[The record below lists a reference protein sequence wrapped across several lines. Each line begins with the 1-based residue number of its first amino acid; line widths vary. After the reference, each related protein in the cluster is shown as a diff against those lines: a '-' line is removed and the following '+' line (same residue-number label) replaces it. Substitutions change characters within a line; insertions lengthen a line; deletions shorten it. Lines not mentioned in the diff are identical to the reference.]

1 MRDLGLGLDD
11 VADTLEAEAQL
22 SRLVCAYGAAPTE
35 QFTKAMRAELWLDE
49 MSLKRE
55 ILRSGALQFFAGEGA
70 KSGPPTAME
79 LMDARRCIARLTES
93 FRWET
98 VTSRL
103 TALGVSADELAAVT
117 ADIALARRAGLP
129 IAAALDRPAPA
140 HAHIARAGDWDAL
153 GLNLGASPKA
163 SGSARFSLTED
174 AATTTAEAI
183 AEQIG
188 IYRIGLIGE
197 LDTLG
202 VHIAQAFR
210 ERGKGWSSSFSSG
223 KAETR
228 AGARVG
234 SIMEEA
240 EIYAQDGYSPKT
252 QIRTSWAASSET
264 LPLVDP
270 RELGLPYDSRYTEDL
285 EMDWSACIDLVSC
298 RTVLVPSAFLIN
310 GRQFNDPLYSPRLG
324 GKVFSTSGLASG
336 FTAAEAIV
344 HAGAEYIE
352 RHAHRLSEIEIDNPG
367 AVGGRA
373 FRFIDEH
380 TLPETPA
387 RIMRNYHDGD
397 MVVRILDITS
407 DIAVPTFAVRV
418 FDDLFRAFHSV
429 SSEGYACHPDPEVA
443 ITMALLEAAQ
453 TRVGYVAGA
462 REDYSLQAR
471 SLGRHERPRT
481 AVPRSQAFW
490 FGNDRPLRPFDDNTG
505 FHARDI
511 LEELEWIVD
520 RVVIAGY
527 PMFLVADYTISD
539 IQPAHAARVLIPGFE
554 VTNPLFTGRRARAT
568 VIRDILPNND
578 QAR

>member
-1 MRDLGLGLDD
+1 
-11 VADTLEAEAQL
+11 
-22 SRLVCAYGAAPTE
+22 
-35 QFTKAMRAELWLDE
+35 MRAELWLDE

-380 TLPETPA
+380 TLPETPP
-387 RIMRNYHDGD
+387 GSCGT
-397 MVVRILDITS
+397 ITMATWS
-407 DIAVPTFAVRV
+407 CAFSTSRPTSRY
-418 FDDLFRAFHSV
+418 LPSP
-429 SSEGYACHPDPEVA
+429 SECSMTCSGPFTACHP
-443 ITMALLEAAQ
+443 
-453 TRVGYVAGA
+453 
-462 REDYSLQAR
+462 
-471 SLGRHERPRT
+471 
-481 AVPRSQAFW
+481 
-490 FGNDRPLRPFDDNTG
+490 
-505 FHARDI
+505 
-511 LEELEWIVD
+511 
-520 RVVIAGY
+520 
-527 PMFLVADYTISD
+527 
-539 IQPAHAARVLIPGFE
+539 
-554 VTNPLFTGRRARAT
+554 RAT
-568 VIRDILPNND
+568 PVIPIPKSR
-578 QAR
+578 